1 MESVPVAAKAGLKL
15 EWPSPAETRSLL
27 YSPAQ
32 FLGDYQAVKS
42 IYVGLGFKGA
52 VLGG

>member
-1 MESVPVAAKAGLKL
+1 
-15 EWPSPAETRSLL
+15 LL
-27 YSPAQ
+27 YWLAR
-32 FLGDYQAVKS
+32 FLGDYLKS